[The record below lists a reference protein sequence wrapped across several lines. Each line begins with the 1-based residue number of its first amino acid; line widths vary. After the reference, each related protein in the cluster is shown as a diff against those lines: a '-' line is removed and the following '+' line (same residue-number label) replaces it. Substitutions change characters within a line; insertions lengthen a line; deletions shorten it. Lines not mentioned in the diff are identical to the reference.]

1 MCVITFIFVYILF
14 TRRHIFAADNDVGD
28 QKRTCSSFSINN
40 YTKPVAALNGNGY
53 VNLFGTKSASANAE
67 TCRQS
72 FLHRWKMLMRTG
84 AVE

>member
-14 TRRHIFAADNDVGD
+14 TRRHTFAADNDVGD

-53 VNLFGTKSASANAE
+53 VNLFGTKSASANAAF
-67 TCRQS
+67 C
-72 FLHRWKMLMRTG
+72 
-84 AVE
+84 